1 MRRFAAQLLYIFIFT
16 FSAHHVCAQAKV
28 YKFDKGFIDQTL
40 AQDSA
45 MGTLRSQAA
54 YPAGQIH
61 TISCGGADGELHIGI
76 APKNIGQA
84 GSTQT
89 ISGPAS
95 TNESFG
101 IVAEPPNASRSLLKQ
116 LTAAAGTPIAFF
128 GYIRVWNEGHDVGT
142 VYPSN
147 PHHVLEVHP
156 VWGIRA
162 NTGGTLDPQTI
173 FPMQAYQGYGSAK
186 YKALLKT
193 ISDGVWP
200 KVAED
205 NEFVYVSLLRADNFY
220 QLPVSIKAVKPVSQ
234 GVEATVDVLA
244 DLGET
249 EVIYRNLSVIAATG
263 SEIATQLAPGQ
274 TVYLLGFFSINL
286 RKAMTAASGHQSPS
300 DAVSAPEA
308 LEFFAFG
315 FPKEPAVSSCASTEH

>member
-1 MRRFAAQLLYIFIFT
+1 LWLLPPY
-16 FSAHHVCAQAKV
+16 
-28 YKFDKGFIDQTL
+28 L
-40 AQDSA
+40 AS
-45 MGTLRSQAA
+45 
-54 YPAGQIH
+54 QIH
-61 TISCGGADGELHIGI
+61 TISCGGANGELHVGI
-76 APKNIGQA
+76 APKNIGQT

-101 IVAEPPNASRSLLKQ
+101 IVAEPPNASRSLLNR

-128 GYIRVWNEGHDVGT
+128 GYVRVWNEGHDVGA

-156 VWGIRA
+156 VWGMRA
-162 NTGGTLDPQTI
+162 NTGGILDPQTI
-173 FPMQAYQGYGSAK
+173 FPMQAYQGYSSVK
-186 YKALLKT
+186 YRPLLKT

-205 NEFVYVSLLRADNFY
+205 NQFVYVSSLKAENFY

-234 GVEATVDVLA
+234 GIEATVDVLA
-244 DLGET
+244 NLGET

-274 TVYLLGFFSINL
+274 TVYLLGFF
-286 RKAMTAASGHQSPS
+286 QY
-300 DAVSAPEA
+300 E
-308 LEFFAFG
+308 
-315 FPKEPAVSSCASTEH
+315 SSKSNDRC